1 MTCHRCGGPIAQG
14 QRFCNS
20 CGAQQN
26 QPAPVTPKFC
36 VGCGRPLT
44 PGSAFCNN
52 CGAAVNAGSSR
63 PQVPAAV
70 PSEQAAQ
77 PPVVAPVPFA
87 EVAVPSLS
95 TTTIDAPAAQNE
107 AAPPNDASAGK
118 MQSVATVEGASA
130 TPSEPA
136 AFQAVV
142 IPTTT
147 APVATPQIAPSP
159 MTPVPMPVAYGNVPT
174 TTTQVQA
181 TKGGKGCLMAVVIT
195 LVVIAVIVVAVI
207 AGMIYVAHKVKTK
220 VQQFATEE
228 AKQLHD
234 SLALPNNTNRYVDM
248 SDVPGSFKT
257 GTILE
262 KDCPEVSATP
272 ETATAKIPVKEGLTW
287 LNAWRRFNGDVEVM
301 NKVEG
306 VTPTGIETSSS
317 GMAFNGDKEV
327 TGHQLGTTRKV
338 CRTDLENATKYYT
351 ENRAVLPHII
361 PNTTTF
367 SLSRNSFETLKKT
380 GKMTIAY
387 EQLIQVWDRMVPT
400 PRTADLTRVEPEDVN
415 YPVILN
421 GQPTTLPVIHAHGH
435 FHFIGDEKVKQVYKD
450 PSVLDGDGDV
460 FVLDDAV
467 NPMMLQFGFGPV
479 FQVRVTNI
487 SFPEDKPKPQIEQQL
502 EKQKKAVIYGIYF
515 DFNEAT
521 IKKESQP
528 VLKEIAD
535 AMKDNPDWVLTV
547 NGYTDNIGGDRYNL
561 ELSQRRS
568 AAVKKELVEHY
579 GIAENRM
586 TTGGSGAANPVD
598 TNETLEG
605 RARNRRVELIRQ

>member
-1 MTCHRCGGPIAQG
+1 MTCHRCGTPIAQG

-26 QPAPVTPKFC
+26 QAAPVTPKFC
-36 VGCGRPLT
+36 VSCGRPLT

-52 CGAAVNAGSSR
+52 CGAAVNAGSR
-63 PQVPAAV
+63 PQVPAVAPPV
-70 PSEQAAQ
+70 QAAE

-87 EVAVPSLS
+87 EVAVPSS
-95 TTTIDAPAAQNE
+95 SAATTEPPAAPNE
-107 AAPPNDASAGK
+107 AAATHDVPAEMTHSNP
-118 MQSVATVEGASA
+118 TVEGASA
-130 TPSEPA
+130 TPSEPS
-136 AFQAVV
+136 AFQTVV
-142 IPTTT
+142 IPTST
-147 APVATPQIAPSP
+147 APVATPQITPAP
-159 MTPVPMPVAYGNVPT
+159 MAPVQMPVAYGNVPA

-195 LVVIAVIVVAVI
+195 LVVIAVIVITVI

-234 SLALPNNTNRYVDM
+234 SLALPNNTSRYVDM
-248 SDVPGSFKT
+248 SDVPGNFAP
-257 GTILE
+257 GAMLE
-262 KDCPEVSATP
+262 KACPEVSAAG
-272 ETATAKIPVKEGLTW
+272 ETGAAKIPIKEGLTW
-287 LNAWRRFNGDVEVM
+287 VNAWRRFNGDVEII

-306 VTPTGIETSSS
+306 VTPNGIETSSS
-317 GMAFNGDKEV
+317 GLAFNGDKEV
-327 TGHQLGTTRKV
+327 KGNQLGTTREV
-338 CRTDLENATKYYT
+338 CRADLENATKYYT
-351 ENRAVLPHII
+351 ENRAILPHII

-367 SLSRNSFETLKKT
+367 SMSRNSFDTLKKT
-380 GKMTIAY
+380 GKVTIAY
-387 EQLIQVWDRMVPT
+387 EQFVQVFARMVPT
-400 PRTADLTRVEPEDVN
+400 PRTAELTRVEPEDVN
-415 YPVILN
+415 YPTILN
-421 GQPTTLPVIHAHGH
+421 GQPTNLPVIHARGH
-435 FHFIGDEKVKQVYKD
+435 FEFSGSEKVKKVYTD
-450 PSVLDGDGDV
+450 PSVLNGDGDIYV
-460 FVLDDAV
+460 VDDAA

-479 FQVRVTNI
+479 FQIRVTSI

-535 AMKDNPDWVLTV
+535 AMKNNPDWVLTV

-568 AAVKKELVEHY
+568 AAVKKELVAHY
-579 GIAENRM
+579 GIAESRM